1 MKKSGSGR
9 RGRWAVRACAA
20 GAAVAAA
27 AGAGGAAMAATT
39 TASVQVTT
47 PVACLA
53 SALASAISS
62 APASAILVLKPGCT
76 YRIPASLPEV
86 TSDLTIVGDGD
97 TITPANDDDFTA
109 LEVSGAELTISRL
122 TFRGFFTGTD
132 TEPGALINDGG
143 SVTITSSRFTDNTGG
158 DDGGAILNKAGATLD
173 ISSTEFQGNV
183 SGVDDDCSAVRADCG
198 SDGYGGAISNESGS
212 EATLTADNF
221 LDNHATEDGGA
232 IYIGGG
238 TVTVRGTGSS
248 AGEAVDFTDNAAGG
262 DYGGAIDNAGGSLV
276 VSYAAFSH
284 NSSPDYGGAIENDGG
299 SASVSGSSFSHNHS
313 EYGGAIE
320 TDFFPLNLTGDMLT
334 GNSAYDGGAI
344 IMYSNTTLNKTI
356 VTGNHATSH
365 GGGIYLSGG
374 TASITNGSFVTGNTP
389 DNCYGFSC

>member
-62 APASAILVLKPGCT
+62 APANAILVLKPGCT

-232 IYIGGG
+232 I
-238 TVTVRGTGSS
+238 
-248 AGEAVDFTDNAAGG
+248 
-262 DYGGAIDNAGGSLV
+262 DNAGGSLV